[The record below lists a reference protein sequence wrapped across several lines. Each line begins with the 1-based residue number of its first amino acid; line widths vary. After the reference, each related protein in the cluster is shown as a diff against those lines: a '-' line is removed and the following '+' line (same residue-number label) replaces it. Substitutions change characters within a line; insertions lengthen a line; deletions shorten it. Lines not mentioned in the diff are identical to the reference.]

1 MKILVCISHVL
12 ILPQKINFTNGD
24 SEFDT
29 NGVQYV
35 INPNDE
41 FGLTRA
47 IWFQEQQGAT
57 VTVAMLADR
66 KQTLRKALAIM
77 QTKPSCQRKSNRWFF
92 CCDTTC

>member
-1 MKILVCISHVL
+1 LHQS
-12 ILPQKINFTNGD
+12 PDTTSKINFTNGD

-47 IWFQEQQGAT
+47 GSKNNKEQ
-57 VTVAMLADR
+57 L
-66 KQTLRKALAIM
+66 LL
-77 QTKPSCQRKSNRWFF
+77 
-92 CCDTTC
+92 